1 MSSQGFLSRW
11 SKRKVEAKEAPVLEA
26 VVQLETEEET
36 STVALVPE
44 SVEETIPQEEQD
56 ALIASLPDIE
66 TLTDQ
71 SDFSGFLKQGV
82 PEELKKMALR
92 KLWRSNPIF
101 ANLDGLNDYD
111 EDFTKITPLAA
122 GVADELLKL
131 MKENSRHP
139 IEEDEEGEEEPLDD
153 AAETEEVQP
162 KNTVS
167 EAEDDGIDDDLGDGE
182 DDF

>member
-11 SKRKVEAKEAPVLEA
+11 SQRKVEAKEAPVMET
-26 VVQLETEEET
+26 VVQLEPDVET
-36 STVALVPE
+36 NSITLVPE
-44 SVEETIPQEEQD
+44 GVEEIMPQEEQD

-71 SDFSGFLKQGV
+71 SDFSGFLKKGV

-111 EDFTKITPLAA
+111 EDFTKIVPLAA
-122 GVADELLKL
+122 GVADELMKL
-131 MKENSRHP
+131 MKENTRQP
-139 IEEDEEGEEEPLDD
+139 IEEEEEEEEVLED
-153 AAETEEVQP
+153 AAKIEEVQP
-162 KNTVS
+162 ENDVNKN
-167 EAEDDGIDDDLGDGE
+167 ENKDDDILGDADG
-182 DDF
+182 DL